1 MNDFAG
7 VTLDT
12 EASRR
17 LVFDIRYRHRKR
29 DAA

>member
-17 LVFDIRYRHRKR
+17 LVFDIRYHRKH